1 MRVSKFLSTLS
12 VFSTAIAAASF
23 AGIASAIPQPVVCPD
38 TGVTQTTFDLT
49 VAGTTTTINDAIF
62 TSVDTNGSV
71 GTGVFPAFVQVQGN
85 DCIQGYNTDGTKE
98 FDTMNAPRF
107 AIPISTMDI
116 VTIGSDQYVEFHLDI
131 NQIKQNDGISGP
143 SLDNV
148 QLFVSGSNTLTG
160 WSDCLLGG
168 IACSYNMDQNT
179 NSAILLDYVQN
190 KGSGNGYDMQLFVP
204 ISTFGTIA
212 DPAHTYVYLYSSFG
226 AVGGAYTENDGFEEW
241 AYRRCPDNTV
251 CWREPPPPDTNVPEP
266 ATLALLGLGLAAAAI
281 GRRKRTR

>member
-1 MRVSKFLSTLS
+1 MQISEFLSRLS
-12 VFSTAIAAASF
+12 LFSTAIAAAAC
-23 AGIASAIPQPVVCPD
+23 AGSAWAIPQPVTCPD

-49 VAGTTTTINDAIF
+49 VAGTTTTIEDAIF

-98 FDTMNAPRF
+98 FETMNAPRF
-107 AIPISTMDI
+107 AIPIDTMDV

-131 NQIKQNDGISGP
+131 NQIKQNEGISGP

-148 QLFVSGSNTLTG
+148 QLFVSTSNTLTG
-160 WSDCLLGG
+160 WSDCSLGG
-168 IACSYNMDQNT
+168 VTCSYDMDATQNR
-179 NSAILLDYVQN
+179 AILLDYVQN

-204 ISTFGTIA
+204 ISVFGTISN
-212 DPAHTYVYLYSSFG
+212 PSNTYVYLYSSFG

-266 ATLALLGLGLAAAAI
+266 ATLALVGLGLAAAAI
-281 GRRKRTR
+281 GRRKRRT

>member
-1 MRVSKFLSTLS
+1 MRVSKLMSKLTM
-12 VFSTAIAAASF
+12 FSTAVVAASF
-23 AGIASAIPQPVVCPD
+23 ASAAWATPAPVICPD
-38 TGVTQTTFDLT
+38 TGVNQVLEDLT

-107 AIPISTMDI
+107 AIPISTMDV
-116 VTIGSDQYVEFHLDI
+116 VTIGADQYVEFHLDI

-148 QLFVSGSNTLTG
+148 QIFVSTSNTLTG
-160 WSDCLLGG
+160 WSDCKLGVV
-168 IACSYNMDQNT
+168 ACSYNMDADVNRT
-179 NSAILLDYVQN
+179 ILLDYVQN

-204 ISTFGTIA
+204 ISLFGTIT
-212 DPAHTYVYLYSSFG
+212 DPAHTYVYLYSAFG

-241 AYRRCPDNTV
+241 AYRRCPENTV

-266 ATLALLGLGLAAAAI
+266 ATLALVGLGLAAAGI
-281 GRRKRTR
+281 GRRKRVN